1 VALTMRKPSLWQV
14 IIGLKILLLIGLW
27 LAMDSGFTLGDQDLF
42 AEDKGAKDGGKEA
55 KDTKEAKESKEKVA
69 EKADQEKKTIA
80 PKGSDEA
87 KVDSEKSG
95 GKARKSFLANLL
107 ELPELHPETMKKDE
121 LGKYLEVAERKKQQ
135 IEDRLAGL
143 SRREEQLK
151 GLEGSIDEKLKRLD
165 EERRYFA
172 QTIQQEKDL
181 KGERLDKLIT
191 MYAKMEPKKAAPV
204 LEKMDKDLVVELFKA
219 LPQKQVTAILE
230 VMTPDKSVLISEYY
244 GRVRSTREYDVLKE
258 MNQSLRK
265 EFDDCKGMGKS

>member
-1 VALTMRKPSLWQV
+1 MAFTIRKPSLWQV

-55 KDTKEAKESKEKVA
+55 KDTKDTKDKVE
-69 EKADQEKKTIA
+69 EKADQEKRTSA

-87 KVDSEKSG
+87 KADGEKSS

-107 ELPELHPETMKKDE
+107 ELPELHPETMKRDE

-204 LEKMDKDLVVELFKA
+204 LEKLDKDLVVELFKA

-230 VMTPDKSVLISEYY
+230 VMTPDKSVMISEYY